1 MKGADKFFMISLWSF
16 WRQIEEFLL
25 VLKIGL
31 CEHTTNDLS
40 TFSPQKWAVWTSA
53 SKNRM
58 CERALILLTWYT
70 YPGIPSDTCSHSIQ
84 SVDELWS
91 DDLDKMLTIRYEVGN
106 AVKPDSVL
114 MYNNVDPLQFMTVIF
129 SAIQVIIH
137 TPRVQH
143 FNIGKGRR
151 KEHRHFETN
160 QSRCCGRTDF
170 ILILTLYS
178 SEKC

>member
-1 MKGADKFFMISLWSF
+1 MTFRHSHHKNGPSE
-16 WRQIEEFLL
+16 RLL
-25 VLKIGL
+25 PKVGL
-31 CEHTTNDLS
+31 
-40 TFSPQKWAVWTSA
+40 
-53 SKNRM
+53 
-58 CERALILLTWYT
+58 CERALNTANMVHLSR
-70 YPGIPSDTCSHSIQ
+70 YPMGYLFSFR

-106 AVKPDSVL
+106 AVKPDSVF
-114 MYNNVDPLQFMTVIF
+114 MCSNVDPLQFMTVIF
-129 SAIQVIIH
+129 SAIQVIFH

-151 KEHRHFETN
+151 IEHRHFETN
-160 QSRCCGRTDF
+160 QSKCCGRTDD